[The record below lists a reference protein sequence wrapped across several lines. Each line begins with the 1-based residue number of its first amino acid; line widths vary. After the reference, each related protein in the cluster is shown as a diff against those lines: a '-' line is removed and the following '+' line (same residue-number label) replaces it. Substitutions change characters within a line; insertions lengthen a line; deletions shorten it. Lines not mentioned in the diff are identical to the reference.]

1 MISIIVVSLNT
12 KKDFKK
18 TIKSIINQKV
28 NNYEIIVVD
37 GNSKD
42 GTLDYIKKYKKL
54 FNKVI
59 AESDRGIYYA
69 MNKGIKV
76 AKKDWIIFLNSG
88 DLFANKNTL
97 KKIINYT
104 KSMKEDILIGNTII
118 NKSGIFFKHT
128 FTELSENSFNSSF
141 SHQSTITRSK
151 ILKKRMFYTKYKIAS
166 DYDFFRYALKKKI
179 KFKYINDYLSITKSG
194 GLSDL
199 KRIKT
204 FNEFYEINRKYNS
217 NLYFPYFIHKLSLI
231 KYFFFYLIKKIIPIK
246 IITKIYFKSTQLK
259 I

>member
-18 TIKSIINQKV
+18 TIKSINDQKV
-28 NNYEIIVVD
+28 NNCEIIVVD

-42 GTLDYIKKYKKL
+42 GTLEYIKKYKKL

-118 NKSGIFFKHT
+118 NKSGIF
-128 FTELSENSFNSSF
+128 LN
-141 SHQSTITRSK
+141 
-151 ILKKRMFYTKYKIAS
+151 IL
-166 DYDFFRYALKKKI
+166 LL
-179 KFKYINDYLSITKSG
+179 N
-194 GLSDL
+194 
-199 KRIKT
+199 
-204 FNEFYEINRKYNS
+204 
-217 NLYFPYFIHKLSLI
+217 
-231 KYFFFYLIKKIIPIK
+231 
-246 IITKIYFKSTQLK
+246 
-259 I
+259 

>member
-104 KSMKEDILIGNTII
+104 KSM
-118 NKSGIFFKHT
+118 
-128 FTELSENSFNSSF
+128 
-141 SHQSTITRSK
+141 
-151 ILKKRMFYTKYKIAS
+151 
-166 DYDFFRYALKKKI
+166 
-179 KFKYINDYLSITKSG
+179 
-194 GLSDL
+194 
-199 KRIKT
+199 
-204 FNEFYEINRKYNS
+204 
-217 NLYFPYFIHKLSLI
+217 
-231 KYFFFYLIKKIIPIK
+231 
-246 IITKIYFKSTQLK
+246 
-259 I
+259 

>member
-1 MISIIVVSLNT
+1 MGVI
-12 KKDFKK
+12 
-18 TIKSIINQKV
+18 
-28 NNYEIIVVD
+28 
-37 GNSKD
+37 
-42 GTLDYIKKYKKL
+42 YKKL

-118 NKSGIFFKHT
+118 NKSGILFKHT
-128 FTELSENSFNSSF
+128 VTELSENSFNSSF

-151 ILKKRMFYTKYKIAS
+151 ILKKRKNY
-166 DYDFFRYALKKKI
+166 
-179 KFKYINDYLSITKSG
+179 
-194 GLSDL
+194 
-199 KRIKT
+199 
-204 FNEFYEINRKYNS
+204 
-217 NLYFPYFIHKLSLI
+217 
-231 KYFFFYLIKKIIPIK
+231 
-246 IITKIYFKSTQLK
+246 
-259 I
+259 